1 MKMRRQLEVGYA
13 ITIIFL
19 VGLIMNQSFSLN
31 KIDKKKNDILQSI
44 DMVDAIMESKYFLRT
59 EMQLLMEMV
68 TSNTKEELS
77 EYWEEYNLAQ
87 KSFDKE
93 IAVLLSIAS
102 DNTWGIEFEPVKQ
115 SLINK
120 INLNKK
126 AYSDIVLPGIETVM
140 LSKAKVLSA
149 NLSNEEIIAHNAN
162 IKKYDNLV
170 DKTGTSIIL
179 NKKLMK

>member
-19 VGLIMNQSFSLN
+19 AGLIINQSFSLN
-31 KIDKKKNDILQSI
+31 KIEKKKNDTLQSI

-68 TSNTKEELS
+68 TSNTEEELS

-87 KSFDKE
+87 KSFDEE
-93 IAVLLSIAS
+93 IAILLSIAS
-102 DNTWGIEFEPVKQ
+102 DSTWGVEFESVKQ

-120 INLNKK
+120 INQNIKTHT
-126 AYSDIVLPGIETVM
+126 DTVLPGIEM
-140 LSKAKVLSA
+140 LILSKAKVLSA

-179 NKKLMK
+179 A